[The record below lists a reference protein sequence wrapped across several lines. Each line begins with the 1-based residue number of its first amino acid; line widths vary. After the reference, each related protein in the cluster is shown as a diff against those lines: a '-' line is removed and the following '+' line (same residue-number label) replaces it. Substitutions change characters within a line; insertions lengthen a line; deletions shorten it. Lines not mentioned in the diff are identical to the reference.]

1 MGPLF
6 KLRLRAI
13 VDDEFTVR
21 GFSGRQIRKAVAAT
35 NEMTIGAA
43 MTACSIKAESLP
55 PSLREERPLLGVI
68 GEIFKGIGEWL
79 RSPAGQEFL
88 AALFK
93 ILLGLLVGLSEPA
106 IVVAD
111 ANTSGAGSFVPPT
124 VDAVFAESKY
134 VPEAS

>member
-6 KLRLRAI
+6 RLRLRAI

-21 GFSGRQIRKAVAAT
+21 GFSARQVRKAVAAT
-35 NEMTIGAA
+35 NELTINSAL
-43 MTACSIKAESLP
+43 TACSISAESLP
-55 PSLREERPLLGVI
+55 PALREERPLLGAI

-106 IVVAD
+106 FVVAD
-111 ANTSGAGSFVPPT
+111 ASTSGLGSVVPPT
-124 VDAVFAESKY
+124 VDAVFAESSF
-134 VPEAS
+134 VPEGQ